1 MQTFHDGS
9 DFAPIAKS
17 APAAVSELLRGEDFV
32 TAAEVENMQYDMP
45 TEGYED
51 PLVHPFPTSFAGG
64 QAAGVLGTDADADV
78 TRAGSLRRR
87 SMSTS
92 GRCRARP

>member
-9 DFAPIAKS
+9 DFAPIAKA
-17 APAAVSELLRGEDFV
+17 APAAVTELLRGEDFV

-51 PLVHPFPTSFAGG
+51 PLVRTQLKGAFSIWRGLTPFSPSDRSTNTYDLSP
-64 QAAGVLGTDADADV
+64 VLA
-78 TRAGSLRRR
+78 
-87 SMSTS
+87 
-92 GRCRARP
+92 